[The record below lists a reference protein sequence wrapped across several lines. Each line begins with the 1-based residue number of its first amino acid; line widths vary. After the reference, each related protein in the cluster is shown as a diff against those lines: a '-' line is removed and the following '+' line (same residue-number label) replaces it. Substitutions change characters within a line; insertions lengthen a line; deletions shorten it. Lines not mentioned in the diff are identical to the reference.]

1 MLLRHP
7 YGGTLHC
14 QSPISILGGMRWIV
28 GVLILTLVGHLLRR
42 LLWKQLPK
50 QQTPPGLAPLGS
62 DRRLVYDGFA
72 PEIEARIAMLGISL
86 NDAFEERDA
95 RRFDIA
101 WRLVRLSASE
111 WYGLEKIITGLLN
124 TLTKHL
130 PEAQFMVTPR
140 NIHTHRFLSKPMV
153 DYVRVHEMLEQFVF
167 SSQRRFQLQLRLL
180 NRAVEIVTEE
190 FRRTFRQ
197 AQQAG
202 DSSPEVWTEI
212 DLDFHDFDLIA
223 KEAVLAFRALL
234 ASLPSTVLPGLAL
247 DLESLLRGKVRARPA
262 PTRNKED
269 FAGKQS
275 HPRPN

>member
-1 MLLRHP
+1 M
-7 YGGTLHC
+7 
-14 QSPISILGGMRWIV
+14 SWIV
-28 GVLILTLVGHLLRR
+28 GALILTLVGYLLRR

-50 QQTPPGLAPLGS
+50 QQTPPGLAPLGTG
-62 DRRLVYDGFA
+62 RRLVYDGFA

-86 NDAFEERDA
+86 NDAFEERA
-95 RRFDIA
+95 AGRFDIA

-111 WYGLEKIITGLLN
+111 WYGVEKMVSGLLN
-124 TLTKHL
+124 ALTKHL

-140 NIHTHRFLSKPMV
+140 NIQSHRFLSKPMV
-153 DYVRVHEMLEQFVF
+153 DYVRVREMLEQFVF

-180 NRAVEIVTEE
+180 NRAAEIVTDE
-190 FRRTFRQ
+190 FRRTCRQ

-202 DSSPEVWTEI
+202 DASPEVWTEI

-234 ASLPSTVLPGLAL
+234 ASLPPTVLLGLAR

-262 PTRNKED
+262 PSRNDEE
-269 FAGKQS
+269 FAAKQS
-275 HPRPN
+275 NARPN